1 MNNPSHKRR
10 VAVIGAGVGGLS
22 AAALLSSRGYEVVVF
37 DQAKM
42 IGGKAGVVFDGE
54 TKCDTGPSLLT
65 MKEEI
70 EMVFEACGEKLED
83 HLTLRAHNTCFRY
96 VYPDEVVLD
105 VYDNFETTIDE
116 IKRKL
121 GSQAALELTAFLTYS
136 TRIWDNAC
144 PHFVLDSAPSFWNTF
159 KKGFAGLKAVSKIDA
174 LDTMKN
180 AIDTRI
186 SSRHLRHLLYRYATY
201 TGSDPAKA
209 PATLN
214 CIAHVELNLGGYGI
228 EGGMHQLPKALYRIA
243 KNNGT
248 MFRMGSLVEKIN
260 THNNKVVSLS
270 HAAGNDEPFDFVV
283 SNADTRHLYE
293 ALCPE
298 ANPRRSPQSESARS
312 TSAYNMLWHDPDP
325 TPQRAPHTVL
335 FPVDYED
342 EFKALFERRQVPRL
356 PAVYLCD
363 QTLNHGT
370 QHPAGGHIVFGM
382 INAPEAS
389 LDDDVKPSQRAF
401 ETKAM
406 IAKNRKYLSTD
417 SQVLWQR
424 TPQDLAERFPDSGGA
439 LYGPASNNWKSAF
452 ARAGN
457 HSSKVKGLF
466 IASGTAHPGGGVPMA
481 MLSGWHAANQ
491 LHQQFPLPTFQ
502 QGSAS

>member
-1 MNNPSHKRR
+1 
-10 VAVIGAGVGGLS
+10 
-22 AAALLSSRGYEVVVF
+22 
-37 DQAKM
+37 
-42 IGGKAGVVFDGE
+42 
-54 TKCDTGPSLLT
+54 
-65 MKEEI
+65 
-70 EMVFEACGEKLED
+70 
-83 HLTLRAHNTCFRY
+83 
-96 VYPDEVVLD
+96 
-105 VYDNFETTIDE
+105 
-116 IKRKL
+116 
-121 GSQAALELTAFLTYS
+121 
-136 TRIWDNAC
+136 
-144 PHFVLDSAPSFWNTF
+144 
-159 KKGFAGLKAVSKIDA
+159 
-174 LDTMKN
+174 
-180 AIDTRI
+180 
-186 SSRHLRHLLYRYATY
+186 
-201 TGSDPAKA
+201 
-209 PATLN
+209 
-214 CIAHVELNLGGYGI
+214 
-228 EGGMHQLPKALYRIA
+228 MHQLPKALYRIA

-325 TPQRAPHTVL
+325 TPLRAPHTVL

-401 ETKAM
+401 ETMAM

-417 SQVLWQR
+417 SQGSLATR

-439 LYGPASNNWKSAF
+439 LYRPASNNWKSAF

-457 HSSKVKGLF
+457 HSSKVKACSLLL
-466 IASGTAHPGGGVPMA
+466 ARHTLEGVPMA

-491 LHQQFPLPTFQ
+491 LHQQFPLPTFPTRFRIMKIFMSGATGFVGRHLILRLLRDGHEITVWARNPSKAALTLGGEVKVIGGADNFQ
-502 QGSAS
+502 LREDALDGFDAVINLAGAPIAGGRWTRKRKQLIRDSRVHTTEALVKACQTVKAPPAVFISASAGLLRPRPVGCCFP